1 MIVSSIFKQYKN
13 NLQIT
18 YFIEKIKI
26 LEKIWE
32 ESGIGAEAAVQF
44 SELLNNL
51 INQPPILNVFANTY
65 NPIKLATSLVKFLRA
80 LDNAVLSMRDERKVL
95 EVRIVDLTASIIDG
109 IDSKSI
115 LRNWLFDDFD
125 DELKVIDYLAQLDL
139 IKILNLSKVSKVVE
153 LIWRGNY
160 DWRKGGSLI
169 NEIKTANIGEAY
181 RVLGVNLEDF
191 LTVFSFDNKWGSF
204 IFNSWKMTKILIGW
218 TYQIL
223 F

>member
-1 MIVSSIFKQYKN
+1 M
-13 NLQIT
+13 
-18 YFIEKIKI
+18 
-26 LEKIWE
+26 
-32 ESGIGAEAAVQF
+32 QF

-160 DWRKGGSLI
+160 D
-169 NEIKTANIGEAY
+169 
-181 RVLGVNLEDF
+181 
-191 LTVFSFDNKWGSF
+191 
-204 IFNSWKMTKILIGW
+204 
-218 TYQIL
+218 
-223 F
+223 